1 MARISKE
8 QFLSTLH
15 DDALKQFNDIQT
27 ALRDERLQ
35 CLQDRRF
42 YSLCGAQWEGPLWDQ
57 YENKP
62 KFEVNKIML
71 SVIRIVNEYRNNRI
85 TVDYVSKD
93 GIRVNFRRP
102 VLKRIDC
109 KRIAQFCDNQKLSVC
124 GHPIA
129 VYPNGIENRSQIG
142 VGVLR
147 QR

>member
-1 MARISKE
+1 MAISND
-8 QFLSTLH
+8 QRLANLH
-15 DDALKQFNDIQT
+15 SEALRQFNDIQT

-71 SVIRIVNEYRNNRI
+71 AVIRIVNEYRNNRI

-93 GIRVNFRRP
+93 GTENDKFVMDYIEQMSKPQLQMKPMIMLLKKQSVVEL
-102 VLKRIDC
+102 VLGD
-109 KRIAQFCDNQKLSVC
+109 
-124 GHPIA
+124 
-129 VYPNGIENRSQIG
+129 
-142 VGVLR
+142 
-147 QR
+147 